1 MPSESLG
8 SPVIIKTS
16 VIVVRV
22 PTILQL
28 AAFATLR
35 WRLSCMGCQL
45 FSLFLKFV
53 FLFVFL
59 TNFLK
64 LSSVYTFMSE
74 KIPTIRC
81 FIAIDLPKEAIEEI
95 QRIQKL
101 IKKQNL
107 VEGKYTAPEHLH
119 LTLKFLGE
127 ISQEKVKVVRERLK
141 AIRFKSFNAQL
152 GELGVFSKDCV
163 RIIWTTLEGP
173 GVGELQQSI
182 DTALQDLFPKEQ
194 RFMSHITF
202 VRVKKVKDKKAL
214 LAFLKTVPI
223 KPSAFSVPGFVLK
236 QSTLTPQGPI
246 YKDLA
251 FYPYSS
257 PIQRKTT

>member
-1 MPSESLG
+1 M
-8 SPVIIKTS
+8 TS
-16 VIVVRV
+16 FVHRCLHLFRLLKVCLLVR
-22 PTILQL
+22 
-28 AAFATLR
+28 
-35 WRLSCMGCQL
+35 
-45 FSLFLKFV
+45 
-53 FLFVFL
+53 L

-64 LSSVYTFMSE
+64 LSSVYAFMSE

-101 IKKQNL
+101 IKKHNL

-127 ISQEKVKVVRERLK
+127 ISPEQVKVVQERLK

-163 RIIWTTLEGP
+163 RIIWTTLEGS

-194 RFMSHITF
+194 RFMSHITLF
-202 VRVKKVKDKKAL
+202 RVKEAKDKKAL
-214 LAFLKTVPI
+214 LEFLKNTLM
-223 KPSAFSVPGFVLK
+223 KPTTFSVPGFVLR
-236 QSTLTPQGPI
+236 QSTLTPEGPI

-251 FYPYSS
+251 FNPCSF
-257 PIQRKTT
+257 